1 MLVPLQVPREYS
13 LFSQLMD
20 ARNKETQQPL
30 SDLEICAQTF
40 TLLLAGEKGR
50 EGTALCFRLA
60 SRCLCILINSK
71 LWVMLMS
78 LKDKTYRPAPYI
90 VDANCNCNLP
100 LQPCC
105 QM

>member
-50 EGTALCFRLA
+50 GGTALCWIPA
-60 SRCLCILINSK
+60 SRCLCISIKCSLC
-71 LWVMLMS
+71 VVLMILNDETS
-78 LKDKTYRPAPYI
+78 WPAPYVLNAI
-90 VDANCNCNLP
+90 CKCSLP
-100 LQPCC
+100 L
-105 QM
+105 

>member
-50 EGTALCFRLA
+50 GGTALC
-60 SRCLCILINSK
+60 
-71 LWVMLMS
+71 
-78 LKDKTYRPAPYI
+78 
-90 VDANCNCNLP
+90 
-100 LQPCC
+100 
-105 QM
+105 